1 MRAGKT
7 RCTEI
12 MNIAVSSF
20 MSFELSSIKQT
31 VLKAKRNNYSQKYVI
46 TD

>member
-7 RCTEI
+7 RCTEN

-31 VLKAKRNNYSQKYVI
+31 VLKAKRNKYSQKYVI

>member
-7 RCTEI
+7 RCTEN

-31 VLKAKRNNYSQKYVI
+31 ILKEK
-46 TD
+46 